1 MGSYGDNEQANFNM
15 DDIASFD
22 PNQGIFNESAQDKMK
37 RGGWDMPE
45 GGERVNFSIIM
56 KNKSAQTI
64 NLELFNAERSVFK
77 VLNNDLYSKNQASQ
91 QYGPYNI
98 KQTLYDITSLSTN
111 PTVSLDTLGIS
122 VNPTAYFNDA
132 GDGIFLSDRS
142 YSNTLATLSAM
153 IGGGIDVAGTPGV
166 NIPDAFIQCQELP
179 YTSLL
184 DDISQGLVLD
194 INQMRIQTSVVS
206 VFQNGINLIRW
217 QSFGGS
223 QTNPL
228 PFSIGRD
235 PKNNLTDTIDILK
248 SFLVDKKT
256 GIYFKLPAGCQLSI
270 TFFAIA
276 YRANGIKW

>member
-56 KNKSAQTI
+56 KNKSGNTI
-64 NLELFNAERSVFK
+64 NLELFNAERSVLT
-77 VLNNDLYSKNQASQ
+77 VNNNDLYSKNLSTQ
-91 QYGPYNI
+91 QYRPHS
-98 KQTLYDITSLSTN
+98 QLRALYEISALSGNAGAPLGFTADASAFTS
-111 PTVSLDTLGIS
+111 DEG
-122 VNPTAYFNDA
+122 DA
-132 GDGIFLSDRS
+132 LFTSDRP
-142 YSNTLATLSAM
+142 YANLKTT
-153 IGGGIDVAGTPGV
+153 IENIFGNGIDTPGTPGV
-166 NIPDAFIQCQELP
+166 NIPDAFITCNELP
-179 YTSLL
+179 YASLL
-184 DDISQGLVLD
+184 NDIKEGLVLD

>member
-1 MGSYGDNEQANFNM
+1 MGSSGYANEQANFNM
-15 DDIASFD
+15 DSIATFD
-22 PNQGIFNESAQDKMK
+22 PNQGIFNESQTDMAK
-37 RGGWDMPE
+37 RGAWDMPE

-56 KNKSAQTI
+56 KNKSASTI
-64 NLELFNAERSVFK
+64 NLELFNAERSVLK
-77 VLNNDLYSKNQASQ
+77 VTNGDLYSKNLTLQ
-91 QYGPYNI
+91 QYKPHSQI
-98 KQTLYDITSLSTN
+98 RTLYEIA
-111 PTVSLDTLGIS
+111 SLDVFAADSLPFS
-122 VNPTAYFNDA
+122 ADPSAFYNEA
-132 GDGIFLSDRS
+132 GDAIFTSDRS
-142 YSNTLATLSAM
+142 YANLKAT
-153 IGGGIDVAGTPGV
+153 IDNIFNNGVDTAGTPGV
-166 NIPDAFIQCQELP
+166 DIPDAFIQCEELP
-179 YTSLL
+179 YASLL

-194 INQMRIQTSVVS
+194 INQMRIQASVIS

-235 PKNNLTDTIDILK
+235 PKNNLTDTIDIMK

>member
-1 MGSYGDNEQANFNM
+1 MGSTGYNEQANFNM
-15 DDIASFD
+15 DDIQSFD
-22 PNQGIFNESAQDKMK
+22 PNQGIFNESAQDKSK

-45 GGERVNFSIIM
+45 GSERVNFSIIM
-56 KNKSAQTI
+56 KNKSANTI
-64 NLELFNAERSVFK
+64 NLELFNAERSVLT
-77 VLNNDLYSKNQASQ
+77 VNNNDLYSRNNASQ
-91 QYGPYNI
+91 FYAPHSQMRTLFEIAYLSEAAAGSHIIGLNTAPYAFKNSEGEALFTSGRTYAQLKSTIQNI
-98 KQTLYDITSLSTN
+98 IDN
-111 PTVSLDTLGIS
+111 GVDT
-122 VNPTAYFNDA
+122 P
-132 GDGIFLSDRS
+132 
-142 YSNTLATLSAM
+142 
-153 IGGGIDVAGTPGV
+153 GTPGV
-166 NIPDAFIQCQELP
+166 DIPDAFIQCEELP
-179 YTSLL
+179 YVSLL
-184 DDISQGLVLD
+184 DDIAQGLVLD
-194 INQMRIQTSVVS
+194 INQMRIQTSNIS

-256 GIYFKLPAGCQLSI
+256 GIYFKLPANTQLSI